1 MMKKPWFRTFFASMF
16 MIFASFMYIGSSD
29 FIYGTGEASTDLSIE
44 DGEKAVCYNDSTKY
58 YYTTIEKALAEASN
72 DTNNNDTIYV
82 IPGTNPTIK
91 SDCLIAAGDT
101 LCLPYDLDNSDGDGL
116 WDYREGKT
124 TLRNRFADDC
134 SEMVEAN
141 RKSLVTIKKGVTLTV
156 YGNLQIGGVLGNAS
170 SGFQGLQGQTSGKYA
185 EILMEAGD
193 RTTYGARID
202 VEKGGSIDCRG
213 YIKETEISDNPTIQ
227 PQLYLYSNSA
237 LQLPFVIYDFQGA
250 NATGGIY
257 CGNYTINL
265 GNIIS
270 SGPLDCTGQVCP
282 FSLFDFPNIQIST
295 YIYSNVM
302 VTGLVSLHT
311 SETKVVITFKESWNL
326 DDFTAIGSSNSL
338 LTINSGY
345 IRIKYKPSNLGY
357 TEVLYYDENPTKTTV
372 DIYGSCSF
380 GAMQMLLNAQ
390 IAQVNIDTSDVL
402 FPFSYRWAFNIKN
415 GGTFE
420 TTNGIKFMNGCNVTI
435 EKGGTFKINTLENKS
450 GRVMIYSQTWT
461 DSKTTIPY
469 LPTYVVYGT
478 KTIITLNTLTKDTT
492 LGVLT
497 TAPTITGVANFIN
510 NGTVEINSGAAIGG
524 NVLTTSTTGKIEFKG
539 GAIKSLETI
548 ETNGTGAR
556 DNLSYVFR
564 PIDTKPINETGM
576 MNALNN
582 FSSFISTQLEVG
594 TFESTEIN
602 NSFGFGTRSGSA
614 VINGDPTILP
624 GAAKEYSISD
634 NGSFLLGDSF
644 VWSCSDTTKATLSS
658 TTGKTIKLSGVT
670 PGDITLSC
678 EVSYQ
683 GAVLR
688 TATKTIT
695 IEQEPYVNVS
705 VSVIKENIYDVPD
718 NPYSI
723 GGIKD
728 YRDLLVTIDTNC
740 SNYSLNWEYDS
751 SLLELTSSSGSY
763 PTFNYR
769 FTANKAADS
778 TTLKLKFTSAELNPT
793 EPIWTQNISISS
805 NTRITYLTLDQTTF
819 EVSTGSNTKEK
830 TGSFTATISSDGDID
845 INQLEVV
852 YEQGQENSK
861 ALITSISVSDGVL
874 TLNYKASRDFVGSI
888 FGNIKGDKDTHTSK
902 FYIRSSNGKNG
913 GPVDSNLITFNNK
926 KA

>member
-1 MMKKPWFRTFFASMF
+1 A
-16 MIFASFMYIGSSD
+16 
-29 FIYGTGEASTDLSIE
+29 
-44 DGEKAVCYNDSTKY
+44 
-58 YYTTIEKALAEASN
+58 
-72 DTNNNDTIYV
+72 
-82 IPGTNPTIK
+82 
-91 SDCLIAAGDT
+91 
-101 LCLPYDLDNSDGDGL
+101 
-116 WDYREGKT
+116 
-124 TLRNRFADDC
+124 
-134 SEMVEAN
+134 
-141 RKSLVTIKKGVTLTV
+141 
-156 YGNLQIGGVLGNAS
+156 
-170 SGFQGLQGQTSGKYA
+170 QGLQGQTSGKYA

-202 VEKGGSIDCRG
+202 VEKGGFIDCRG

-539 GAIKSLETI
+539 GAIKNLETI

-624 GAAKEYSISD
+624 GAAKEYTISD

-658 TTGKTIKLSGVT
+658 TTGKTITLSGVT

-705 VSVIKENIYDVPD
+705 VSVIKENIYDDPD

-805 NTRITYLTLDQTTF
+805 NTRITYLALDTTKF
-819 EVSTGSNTKEK
+819 EVSTGSNQTI
-830 TGSFTATISSDGDID
+830 SDHFTAKISSDGDI
-845 INQLEVV
+845 NQLVV
-852 YEQGQENSK
+852 DYKQKNDK
-861 ALITSISVSDGVL
+861 ATITSISISNGVL
-874 TLNYKASRDFVGSI
+874 TLNYTAYRNRA
-888 FGNIKGDKDTHTSK
+888 GNYLGDRDTHTSI
-902 FYIRSSNGKNG
+902 FCIRSSNGING
-913 GPVDSNLITFNNK
+913 APVDSDLITFNNK